1 MFGLTSQD
9 LPDISTLGGSKP
21 LLQRLKMAK
30 GITMRRS
37 TIKTK
42 TLSENE
48 KKEAKR
54 EYHVH
59 YENINFCL
67 KESYPGEQNWY
78 VVYIR
83 TRDSLT
89 LSLFQLISE
98 VRLWNNLV

>member
-1 MFGLTSQD
+1 
-9 LPDISTLGGSKP
+9 
-21 LLQRLKMAK
+21 MAK

-54 EYHVH
+54 VA
-59 YENINFCL
+59 L
-67 KESYPGEQNWY
+67 WY

>member
-1 MFGLTSQD
+1 VDFRSRPITPLLICCRYSSPDVACVLNLT
-9 LPDISTLGGSKP
+9 PANSTVANLTLSLILGG
-21 LLQRLKMAK
+21 
-30 GITMRRS
+30 I
-37 TIKTK
+37 
-42 TLSENE
+42 
-48 KKEAKR
+48 
-54 EYHVH
+54 VH
-59 YENINFCL
+59 YENINSCL